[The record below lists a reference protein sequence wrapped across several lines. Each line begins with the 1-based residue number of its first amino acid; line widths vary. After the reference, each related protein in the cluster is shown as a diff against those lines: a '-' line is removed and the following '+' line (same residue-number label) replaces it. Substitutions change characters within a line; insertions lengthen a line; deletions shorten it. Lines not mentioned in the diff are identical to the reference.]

1 MNTVEFPD
9 RTRITEQAAAWIA
22 VVDRGISSD
31 EQIALDRWLSQSSL
45 HGEMLVHTASMW
57 DLLDVLSPIAKL
69 LPLSQLESSD
79 FSVTKDNKTLIEAQN
94 SDTKVGLPF
103 VPLSIAASVLAFAI
117 GLFLFADFL
126 AVDMDDRSASSTNT
140 KIPTTSSTQ
149 SASIRQQLGRTYA
162 TAVGEQSTISLSDG
176 SEIEL
181 NTDSELIVYFSQDER
196 RIALKRGEA
205 YFDVSKDPD
214 RPFVVIT
221 QSGRVTAVGTA
232 FSVDVSDSADTE
244 VLVAEGRVKVD
255 RYGSRINR
263 EKLLEKVMTHSVEEP
278 VILSQGQ
285 KVLLNDRAA
294 TLSVSDDVEDQLA
307 WRNGRIIFT
316 GETLAQVVKE
326 INRYTPIEF
335 RIIDPAIASISVG
348 GFFKT
353 GDMRQLIAVLEQNFG
368 VRSERQQDIVFL
380 SRAR

>member
-1 MNTVEFPD
+1 MNTIEFPD
-9 RTRITEQAAAWIA
+9 RSRVTEQAAAWIA
-22 VVDRGISSD
+22 VIDRGISND
-31 EQIALDRWLSQSSL
+31 EQIELDKWLSQSSL

-69 LPLSQLESSD
+69 LPISQLESLD
-79 FSVTKDNKTLIEAQN
+79 FSVTKDNDKPLMVARTPDA
-94 SDTKVGLPF
+94 KAGLPLGS
-103 VPLSIAASVLAFAI
+103 LSIAASVLALAI
-117 GLFLFADFL
+117 GLLLFTDFL
-126 AVDMDDRSASSTNT
+126 VVDMDDPSSSLT
-140 KIPTTSSTQ
+140 KISRASSTQ
-149 SASIRQQLGRTYA
+149 SASVRQPLEHTYA
-162 TAVGEQSTISLSDG
+162 TSVGEQSTINLSDG
-176 SEIEL
+176 SEIKL
-181 NTDSELIVYFSQDER
+181 NTDSELTVYFSQDER

-205 YFDVSKDPD
+205 YFDVSKNPD

-221 QSGRVTAVGTA
+221 KSSRVTAVGTA
-232 FSVDVSDSADTE
+232 FSIDVSHAVDTE

-255 RYGSRINR
+255 RYGTRSDR
-263 EKLLEKVMTHSVEEP
+263 EKLVRKTANPSVEEP
-278 VILSQGQ
+278 VFLSQGQ
-285 KVLLNDRAA
+285 KVLLNDDAV
-294 TLSVSDDVEDQLA
+294 TLSASDDVEDQLA
-307 WRNGRIIFT
+307 WRNGRIVFT

>member
-9 RTRITEQAAAWIA
+9 RSRVTEQAAAWIA
-22 VVDRGISSD
+22 VVDRGISND
-31 EQIALDRWLSQSSL
+31 EQIELDKWLSQSSL
-45 HGEMLVHTASMW
+45 HGERLVHTASMW

-69 LPLSQLESSD
+69 LPISQLESLD
-79 FSVTKDNKTLIEAQN
+79 FSVTKDDDEPVFDAQTPDATAGIPLG
-94 SDTKVGLPF
+94 S
-103 VPLSIAASVLAFAI
+103 LSIAASVLALAI
-117 GLFLFADFL
+117 GLLLFADFL
-126 AVDMDDRSASSTNT
+126 TVDTGVRSSSLT
-140 KIPTTSSTQ
+140 KIATTGSTQ
-149 SASIRQQLGRTYA
+149 SASIRQPLGHTYA
-162 TAVGEQSTISLSDG
+162 TAVGEQSTINLSDG
-176 SEIEL
+176 SEIKL

-196 RIALKRGEA
+196 RIVLKRGEA
-205 YFDVSKDPD
+205 YFDVSKNPD

-221 QSGRVTAVGTA
+221 ESSRVTAVGTA
-232 FSVDVSDSADTE
+232 FSIDVSHSEDTE

-255 RYGSRINR
+255 RYGTQSDR
-263 EKLLEKVMTHSVEEP
+263 EKLVRKTAKPSVEEP
-278 VILSQGQ
+278 VFLSQGQ
-285 KVLLNDRAA
+285 KVLLNDGAV
-294 TLSVSDDVEDQLA
+294 TLSASDDVEDQLA

-353 GDMRQLIAVLEQNFG
+353 GDMQQLIAVLEQNFG